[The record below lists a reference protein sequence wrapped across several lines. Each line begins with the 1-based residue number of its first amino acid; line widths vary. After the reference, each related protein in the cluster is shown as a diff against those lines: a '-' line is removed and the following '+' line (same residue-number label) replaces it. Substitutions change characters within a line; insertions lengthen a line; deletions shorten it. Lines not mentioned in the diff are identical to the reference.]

1 MNIQR
6 MTARAR
12 LSLTKIAMLAMPHR
26 RTGELLMSFI
36 SRRFFSLQ
44 LLPLLLIMA
53 GAFLPA
59 AAAPV
64 LMISIDGL
72 KPEYVLE
79 ADARGLKLPY
89 LRTLVRDGAYAEG
102 VVGVWPTVTY
112 PSHTTLLTGVSPAE
126 HGIYNNVEFDPERHF
141 SGAWNWYASQIRV
154 PTLWKVAHDA
164 GLRTASVGWPVSVG
178 ATDVDDLI
186 PEYWRSADPSHAGN
200 PLDRDLIAALSR
212 PANILRE
219 IEPAAG
225 EYMMGNETTIAGDEI
240 KTRYSIEILRRQ
252 KPAFMTIHLS
262 SLDDAQ
268 HAHGPF
274 SDEANQTLEALD
286 GMVARL
292 ADATLKN
299 DPSTVVL
306 IVSDHGFL
314 TLTHAVNL
322 NVLFVQAGLIQVA
335 PNADAGS
342 PTIASWKAIPWSAG
356 GMAAIMLHDAN
367 DHQTEQQ
374 VRELL
379 IKLAADQNNGIQEIL
394 DHDAMKK
401 RGGFP
406 DAAFVVVL
414 KQGYYLAGNGLTG
427 SVVSPIPGRKGSH
440 GFSPEFPEM
449 HSSFFMAGAGI
460 AHHRDLG
467 VIDMRQIAST
477 VAGILNVPMPTAK
490 AAPLH
495 VQP

>member
-1 MNIQR
+1 MR
-6 MTARAR
+6 SM
-12 LSLTKIAMLAMPHR
+12 
-26 RTGELLMSFI
+26 

-44 LLPLLLIMA
+44 LLPLLLVIA
-53 GAFLPA
+53 GLFRPA

-89 LRTLVRDGAYAEG
+89 LRTLVRDGTYADG

-112 PSHTTLLTGVSPAE
+112 PSHTTLLTGVTPAE

-141 SGAWNWYASQIRV
+141 SGAWNWYAPEIRV
-154 PTLWKVAHDA
+154 PTLWKVAHNA

-186 PEYWRSADPSHAGN
+186 PEYWRTADPSHAAN
-200 PLDRDLIAALSR
+200 PLDRELIAALSR
-212 PANILRE
+212 PATLLKD

-225 EYMMGNETTIAGDEI
+225 EYMMGNDTSIAGDET
-240 KTRYSIEILRRQ
+240 KTRYSIEILRHQ
-252 KPAFMTIHLS
+252 KPSFMTIHLS

-274 SDEANQTLEALD
+274 SDEANHTIEAID

-292 ADATLKN
+292 AEAALKN
-299 DPSTVVL
+299 DPSAVVL
-306 IVSDHGFL
+306 VVSDHGFL

-322 NVLFVQAGLIQVA
+322 NVPFVQAGLIQVA
-335 PNADAGS
+335 PSSDAS
-342 PTIASWKAIPWSAG
+342 SSTIAAWKAMPWSAG
-356 GMAAIMLHDAN
+356 GMAAIMLHDA
-367 DHQTEQQ
+367 DDRQTEQQ

-379 IKLAADQNNGIQEIL
+379 TKLAADENNGIQEIL
-394 DHDAMKK
+394 DRDAMKK

-414 KQGYYLAGNGLTG
+414 KQGYYLAGAGLTG
-427 SVVSPIPGRKGSH
+427 NVVSPIPGRRGSH

-449 HSSFFMAGAGI
+449 RASFFMVGAGI

-467 VIDMRQIAST
+467 VIDMRQIAPT

-495 VQP
+495 IQP